1 MAQQDAPIYGG
12 PESQYA
18 VIGSI
23 ASGQTALVIAV
34 SGDGNWW
41 QVICPDDSVGNCWVS
56 ADPAFTRPTQAP
68 G

>member
-1 MAQQDAPIYGG
+1 MAQQDAPIYSG
-12 PESQYA
+12 PEFQYSI
-18 VIGSI
+18 IGSI